1 MRTGRP
7 KKYKKAVTISISLED
22 KQVQEIDSLRG
33 GYSRGE
39 YLNIL
44 IISDNLKTK
53 KILDL
58 KSENE
63 ELSSKLESIT
73 KNDNSNL
80 QSFQKSIHSN
90 FIKYYKEYLDKMPIH
105 TKKFWADQLKCRT
118 IDLINYI

>member
-7 KKYKKAVTISISLED
+7 KKYKKSVTVCISLED

-33 GYSRGE
+33 RYSRGE

-44 IISDNLKTK
+44 TISDNLKTK

-58 KSENE
+58 KAENE
-63 ELSSKLESIT
+63 ELSSKLETIS

-90 FIKYYKEYLDKMPIH
+90 FIKYYKEYLDKMPVH

-118 IDLINYI
+118 ADLINYI

>member
-7 KKYKKAVTISISLED
+7 KKYNKSVTVCISLED
-22 KQVQEIDSLRG
+22 KQIQEIDSLRG
-33 GYSRGE
+33 HYSRGE

-44 IISDNLKTK
+44 TISDNFKTK

-63 ELSSKLESIT
+63 ELSLKLEAMS
-73 KNDNSNL
+73 KNDNLNL

-90 FIKYYKEYLDKMPIH
+90 FIKYYKEYFDKMPVH
-105 TKKFWADQLKCRT
+105 TKKFWAEQLKCRT

>member
-7 KKYKKAVTISISLED
+7 KKYKKSVTISVSLED

-33 GYSRGE
+33 SYSRGE

-44 IISDNLKTK
+44 TVSDNLKTK

-58 KSENE
+58 KAENE
-63 ELSSKLESIT
+63 ELSLKLETLS

-80 QSFQKSIHSN
+80 HSFQKSIHSN
-90 FIKYYKEYLDKMPIH
+90 FIKYYKEHLDKMPVH